1 MRLVDF
7 LKDYDAQKNPP
18 VTDIDTYRLF
28 SVRAEQIPAVDGVM
42 LTGGAESWLSVD
54 FVDLPAVP
62 PISDDLRDYLPKP
75 SQLSATA
82 RPDPTVPDA
91 DLEPLESDLDPLDDN
106 LDPLEFDLDPLDAD
120 LEPLDDNQLFD
131 DSAATREPT
140 ELGRQRLDD
149 ARRWVVEQWEPWSRA
164 WRDAQLAKEF
174 YRQLF
179 EQQQLVANDRETYEL
194 VWGFARVSWSVEGL
208 KVNHPLFTSV
218 VEVVT
223 GEDNSLVVSPV
234 EPLEVE
240 TLPFANVNLAD
251 RTALGVV
258 RETVAADPFDPWL
271 LEILGSRAR
280 TVVRALHHDGIVSG
294 EGAEQAD
301 APVVDTG
308 WVLYT
313 RRRRPDRQGFL
324 DAMRELY
331 ASGIVPPDALSS
343 IVVDAPSA
351 YAVAE
356 AGLDGTFGASDEP
369 TITAPAEPLLL
380 PLLSNEEQ
388 QRILTLAQ
396 RQSGVIVQGPPG
408 TGKSHTI
415 ANLISHYLAYG
426 HRVLVVAEKE
436 QALSVL
442 GDKIPAEIREL
453 AVAVLGA
460 DASSRRELEAAI
472 GSIQGRVSSLN
483 RPFED
488 RRIVELTADLAAAD
502 AAIAET
508 TGRLLAV
515 RRSETGVLPGSWP
528 VTPASPERAAAW
540 VAEQQ
545 ERLGYIPDP
554 LQAGARVPLTGGEL
568 AELLRLL
575 SEVGPAKAR
584 QSAFV
589 LPDLAQL
596 PTDGEL
602 AELLARRDQLRG
614 ALAAAAPEVQDWAGI
629 DATDPARIAEL
640 RSRLEMEARAAAAA
654 EQPWLSAIAAQQHD
668 RLLAQD
674 WRRFLDELGAAR
686 QQILALRPRLASHHI
701 ELPAT
706 ADPSFLGNLEQARQ
720 RLAQRGKL
728 GMFAGELKQALDACR
743 VDGMVPATAEAIAL
757 CQQQAHLTQLR
768 WELRTRWINQV
779 GPFRGPDIDPGRP
792 EDGVGVLHDQ
802 LAGVLDTPNRWA
814 YLVGELTSVGIH
826 PQARYSSATIAR
838 LLTVA
843 GLAATRGHERAATAR
858 LDDLARYLADGG
870 RQQQASPLWQ
880 LLADSLSSE
889 LPVNWAAHRAAVAD
903 LVDISVAARRLI
915 ELGNRLHDAA
925 PVWANAIYADPA
937 AAGDPSALP
946 QAWQWRQ
953 LDTWVHALMAGDD
966 PQDLQKQLEELTDR
980 RRRLVA
986 ELVGVQAWRRLAD
999 NLGDRQRQALNR
1011 YLAAT
1016 KRFGKTGGKFAARW
1030 LAEIRAALN
1039 ESKDAVPVWIMTTA
1053 RALASFRPDV
1063 NVPFDVIIVDEASQI
1078 GIEALPLL
1086 ALAKRAIVVG
1096 DDKQTSPGAV
1106 GVDQQAVFDLIDA
1119 HLSGIPGHRV
1129 MFNPGNS
1136 LYDLAR
1142 QKFPSLVMLRE
1153 HFRCLPEIIAFS
1165 NTMFYD
1171 DKVEPLRE
1179 NRPSPGWP
1187 ALGAVKVLDGYLDR
1201 RTDTN
1206 EPEANV
1212 VADLVAKMIDDP
1224 GYDGMDFG
1232 VVCLRAGAQ
1241 SELINHKLF
1250 DRLGPQV
1257 MIERRLR
1264 VGDAPNFQGDERD
1277 VMVVATVVGTDPAN
1291 PAGRIAAMTSLDAEQ
1306 RINVAASRA
1315 RNQMIAV
1322 HSVDP
1327 ERFPNNDLRA
1337 ALIRHCRAP
1346 LAAGTDTADALARC
1360 DSEFERMV
1368 LRRIIARGYARVR
1381 SQVHVGTGSHSY
1393 RIDLVV
1399 DGPESRLAVECD
1411 GERWHGDDRWYADR
1425 ARQEVLER
1433 AGWKFCRIR
1442 GSAFF
1447 RDPDAALQPL
1457 WERLDELGIPTG
1469 DDWLDGTTVPQ
1480 PTVLELRG
1488 FDAAPAGTVEED
1500 IDAGAGRADEVAGPG
1515 QNLTGEHDDP
1525 MRRAEASP
1533 VDSTAP
1539 APASTATVPIR
1550 DASPG
1555 ASGAGPATDQGASAA
1570 SVIEWGRSSSEA
1582 EAMIVMDRDAGSA
1595 GRHRARPA
1603 LAPYRQFRGGPF
1615 VPAAVDA
1622 RAEIAAGLRQ
1632 IVAAEGPILAR
1643 RAYQLYVQASGGQ
1656 RVGSEI
1662 KRILNKVTYDQIRN
1676 DRLAYIDDNAE
1687 GLIDRTL
1694 YLPGTDAVVV
1704 RELGPRDLIEVPKS
1718 EIRAL
1723 IAQLNLD
1730 GQTGQAVSRAVLDAY
1745 GLTRLGG
1752 RTAQFL
1758 LDCQRYTYNPR

>member
-1 MRLVDF
+1 MSDTVPPRRGGGIAAQARERIVRLVDF

-28 SVRAEQIPAVDGVM
+28 AVRGEQLPSVDEVT
-42 LTGGAESWLSVD
+42 LSGGAETWLTVG
-54 FVDLPAVP
+54 FVDLPPKPTVP
-62 PISDDLRDYLPKP
+62 DDLRDYLPKP
-75 SQLSATA
+75 GRLSATTQ
-82 RPDPTVPDA
+82 PEPTLP
-91 DLEPLESDLDPLDDN
+91 E
-106 LDPLEFDLDPLDAD
+106 AD
-120 LEPLDDNQLFD
+120 LEPLDDNDDAD
-131 DSAATREPT
+131 DSPPREPT
-140 ELGRQRLDD
+140 ELGRQRLD
-149 ARRWVVEQWEPWSRA
+149 AAQRWVVQQWEPWSRA
-164 WRDAQLAKEF
+164 WRNAQQAKEF

-179 EQQQLVANDRETYEL
+179 EQQQLVANDRETYEV
-194 VWGFARVSWSVEGL
+194 VWGFARVTWSVDSARI
-208 KVNHPLFTSV
+208 NHPLFTTV
-218 VEVVT
+218 VEVGT
-223 GEDNSLVVSPV
+223 GDDNSLVVSPV
-234 EPLEVE
+234 APLEVE
-240 TLPFANVNLAD
+240 TLPFANATLAD
-251 RTALGVV
+251 RAALSAV
-258 RETVAADPFDPWL
+258 REAVAADPFDPWTS
-271 LEILGSRAR
+271 EVLGSRAR
-280 TVVRALHHDGIVSG
+280 AIARALHHEGVLAG
-294 EGAEQAD
+294 EGAEQVG

-331 ASGIVPPDALSS
+331 ASGVLPPDALSS

-351 YAVAE
+351 YAVADD
-356 AGLDGTFGASDEP
+356 GLGDIFGATDAASS
-369 TITAPAEPLLL
+369 TASVEPLLL
-380 PLLSNEEQ
+380 PLPSNEEQ

-415 ANLISHYLAYG
+415 ANLISHYVAYG

-436 QALSVL
+436 QALTVL

-460 DASSRRELEAAI
+460 DESSRRELESAI

-483 RPFED
+483 RPVED
-488 RRIVELTADLAAAD
+488 RRIVELTTDLAAAD
-502 AAIAET
+502 AAIAEV
-508 TGRLLAV
+508 TGRLLTA
-515 RRSETGVLPGSWP
+515 RRSETEVLSGTWP

-540 VAEQQ
+540 IAEQQ
-545 ERLGYIPDP
+545 DRLGYIPDP
-554 LQAGARVPLTGGEL
+554 LAAEARLRLTGGEL
-568 AELLRLL
+568 AELVRLL
-575 SEVGPAKAR
+575 HEVGVAKAR
-584 QSAFV
+584 QSASV

-602 AELLARRDQLRG
+602 AELLARTDQLRA
-614 ALAAAAPEVQDWAGI
+614 ALAAAAPEVEDWASI
-629 DATDPARIAEL
+629 DAAGPAHVAEL
-640 RSRLEMEARAAAAA
+640 RSKLETEASAAAAA
-654 EQPWLSAIAAQQHD
+654 EQPWLSGIAAQQRD
-668 RLLAQD
+668 ELLAQD
-674 WRRFLDELGAAR
+674 WRRFLDDVAAAR
-686 QQILALRPRLASHHI
+686 QQILALRPQLAAHHVV
-701 ELPAT
+701 LPPAP
-706 ADPSFLGNLEQARQ
+706 DPSFFGHLEQARQ
-720 RLAQRGKL
+720 RLAERGKL
-728 GMFAGELKQALDACR
+728 GMFAGDLKQALDACR
-743 VDGMVPATAEAIAL
+743 VDGAVPATADAIAL

-768 WELRTRWINQV
+768 WALRTRWINQV
-779 GPFRGPDIDPGRP
+779 APFSGPDIDPARP
-792 EDGVGVLHDQ
+792 EDGVGVLHAQ
-802 LAGVLDTPNRWA
+802 LADVLDAPDRWSHLSGA
-814 YLVGELTSVGIH
+814 LASVGIH
-826 PQARYSSATIAR
+826 PQGGYGSATVAR
-838 LLTVA
+838 LLTVV
-843 GLAATRGHERAATAR
+843 GLAATRAHERAATAR
-858 LDDLARYLADGG
+858 LHELASYLRKGA
-870 RQQQASPLWQ
+870 QQENASPSWQ
-880 LLADSLSSE
+880 LLADALSSE
-889 LPVNWAAHRAAVAD
+889 LPVNWAAHRAEVAE
-903 LVDISVAARRLI
+903 LVDINAAARRLT
-915 ELGNRLHDAA
+915 ELGDRLHDAA

-937 AAGDPSALP
+937 ASGEPSLAP

-953 LDTWVHALMAGDD
+953 LDTWVRAVMAGDD
-966 PQDLQKQLEELTDR
+966 PQELQKQLEELTAR

-1053 RALASFRPDV
+1053 RALASFRPDAD
-1063 NVPFDVIIVDEASQI
+1063 VPFDVIIIDEASQI

-1086 ALAKRAIVVG
+1086 ALARRAIVVG

-1119 HLSGIPGHRV
+1119 HLADVAGHRV

-1165 NTMFYD
+1165 NTMFYAD
-1171 DKVEPLRE
+1171 QVEPLRE
-1179 NRPSPGWP
+1179 DRPSPGWP

-1224 GYDGMDFG
+1224 TYDGMDFG

-1241 SELINHKLF
+1241 SELINRKLF

-1257 MIERRLR
+1257 LTERRLR

-1291 PAGRIAAMTSLDAEQ
+1291 PTGRIGAMTSLDAEQ

-1337 ALIRHCRAP
+1337 AFIRHCRAP
-1346 LAAGTDTADALARC
+1346 MTADADTADALARC

-1368 LRRIIARGYARVR
+1368 FRRIIARGYARVR

-1411 GERWHGDDRWYADR
+1411 GERWHGEDRWYADR

-1433 AGWKFCRIR
+1433 AGWTFCRIR

-1447 RDPDAALQPL
+1447 RDPEAALQPL
-1457 WERLDELGIPTG
+1457 WERLDELAIPSG
-1469 DDWLDGTTVPQ
+1469 DDWLDGTAGPQ

-1488 FDAAPAGTVEED
+1488 FDAPPAGAIEDDIVAEDGADDETAGFSTTPDQGPYGGRDGAVGQQEGHTAAIEPVLAGTTAMKTEE
-1500 IDAGAGRADEVAGPG
+1500 ALPGRQDTPSA
-1515 QNLTGEHDDP
+1515 N
-1525 MRRAEASP
+1525 
-1533 VDSTAP
+1533 
-1539 APASTATVPIR
+1539 PASGR
-1550 DASPG
+1550 DG
-1555 ASGAGPATDQGASAA
+1555 ASQLTDTA
-1570 SVIEWGRSSSEA
+1570 
-1582 EAMIVMDRDAGSA
+1582 IVTDTDPGSP

-1615 VPAAVDA
+1615 APVAVDA
-1622 RAEIAAGLRQ
+1622 RAEIGTGLRE
-1632 IVAAEGPILAR
+1632 IVIAEGPILAL
-1643 RAYQLYVQASGGQ
+1643 RAYRLYVQTSGGQ
-1656 RVGSEI
+1656 RAGSEI
-1662 KRILNKVTYDQIRN
+1662 KRILNKVTHDQIRN
-1676 DRLAYIDDNAE
+1676 GRLAYIADDAE
-1687 GLIDRTL
+1687 GMVDRTL
-1694 YLPGTDAVVV
+1694 YLPGTDAVIV
-1704 RELGPRDLIEVPKS
+1704 RELGPRDLVEVPKS
-1718 EIRAL
+1718 EVRAL
-1723 IAQLNLD
+1723 ISQLGLD
-1730 GQTGQAVSRAVLDAY
+1730 SQTGEEVSRAVLETY
-1745 GLTRLGG
+1745 GLSRLGA
-1752 RTAQFL
+1752 RAAEFL
-1758 LDCQRYTYNPR
+1758 RECQRYRCSVP